1 MKGFLNFFARWVV
14 PVLGLLALSLI
25 IWFLGPLLRLGN
37 YEPLASATSRWVLIV
52 LLFLVWIGFRVL
64 RIVQA
69 RRNAAKVMQSLAEVS
84 APDAASVATAE
95 ELATL
100 KQRMDEALALLK
112 RAKLGGSERRN
123 LYELPWYVIIG
134 PPGSGKTT
142 ALMNSGL
149 DFPLAAQM
157 GAGAI
162 RGVGGTRNCD
172 WWFTDEAVLLDT
184 AGRYTTQDSHAQVDK
199 AAWLGF
205 LDLLKTQRKRRPID
219 GAFIAISLSDLL
231 LGSDAERAAHA
242 QAIRARIQELYQQLG
257 VRFPIYVMLTKFD
270 LVPGFME
277 FFDSLNREER
287 AQVWGMTFA
296 LDDGK
301 SAEGPLAV
309 FDSEF
314 ALLEQRLTA
323 RLVER
328 LQQERDPARRDLV
341 YGFPQQFAALRECLG
356 EFLNGVFK
364 PNPYE
369 ERPLLR
375 GLYFTSGTQEGSPID
390 RLIGSMAQSM
400 NLDRQHLARQ
410 TGTGRSYFIERL
422 FREVAFGE
430 RGLVGTNPKVE
441 RRRKWLTIGALS
453 ATALVVLAV
462 TAVWIASYRANQS
475 YIAAVDQRVD
485 PLARGIES
493 LSPAQ
498 RDVLAVLPQLNAVQ
512 NLAGDAPSWAEGYGL
527 YQGDMLGEESASVYR
542 KLLIAVFAPRLV
554 TRIEE
559 QLRSGGSSD
568 FLYEGLKAYLMLGSP
583 DHYDADF
590 IKAWISLDWERN
602 LPRDLSPEQRQALHA
617 HLDALLERRPPSA
630 RLDQD
635 LVEDLRRQL
644 QQLPVAQRVYDR
656 VKRQRLPKDV
666 PDFRISDAAGRDAPL
681 VFARKSGKPLTD
693 PLSGFF
699 TYRGY
704 REVFLTA
711 SLSQAGTIAEEQWVL
726 GRDLNDAGDAANL
739 ALDVRR
745 LYFQDYLRQ
754 WDDLLA
760 DLTVV
765 PITNVTQAA
774 DVLRILSGPTS
785 PFRKL
790 LEAVARETDL
800 QKGDRLV
807 AAQVKKAAD
816 GTVDKLKQRL
826 GSLVGQEGRP
836 RTAAAGRQRPDQR
849 PLRRTQQPGQQGRG
863 RQRAGA
869 DRQPA
874 GRHERALRAGQR
886 HGRSQRRLAARRRQE
901 PGGRRR
907 LARGPQRRAPAAGG
921 PGPGEE
927 RGQLHHQQHDGQ
939 RAQPAQRG
947 LDQRRG
953 QRLPAIPG
961 RALPDRR
968 RQFARRHPGRLRPLL
983 RCRRGD
989 GQLLPPVPA
998 TLRRHLRQ
1006 HLALAARR
1014 GAEARHQPRRAAHFP
1029 ARGGDPRRLLPLRR
1043 HATDGALRAQAGD
1056 HGRGD
1061 QPVHPRPRR
1070 PAADLRPRP
1079 QPPGGDAVAER
1090 QRPRRGPPDGDAAA
1104 QQRPFRPDP
1113 GRPLGLVPPARPV
1126 GPGTRQL
1133 AGPLHPAAAHR
1144 RLQHRLRAARQQRLQ
1159 PLQEPGRVRLQPPG
1173 APLNS
1178 VGFYGKLAGRGDFV
1192 SRGLPNTFVEP
1203 WDAWLA
1209 SGMRASQDELGAA
1222 WLDAYLTSP
1231 LWRFAIAPG
1240 LLGGEAVTGVVM
1252 PSIDRVGRYFPLTVA
1267 CLLPA
1272 NADLGGLVGG
1282 DDGWFEQVESLL
1294 LSTLEPEAEVEAFE
1308 QAVAQLPAPP
1318 CGPRIEQSLI
1328 SGNLLRSEAV
1338 TPAQRLAALAQHACD
1353 GASHWWGRGSARIS
1367 AGLMRYQG
1375 LPPAPAFG
1383 RFLTGEGEVIPLFPG
1398 IPG

>member
-1 MKGFLNFFARWVV
+1 M
-14 PVLGLLALSLI
+14 
-25 IWFLGPLLRLGN
+25 
-37 YEPLASATSRWVLIV
+37 ASATSRWVLIV

-205 LDLLKTQRKRRPID
+205 LDLLKTSASAAHRWRVHRHQPFRPAAGQRRRARRPCPGD
-219 GAFIAISLSDLL
+219 PRTHPGAVPAARGALPDLR
-231 LGSDAERAAHA
+231 DADQVRPGAGLHGVLRQPEPRGTRAG
-242 QAIRARIQELYQQLG
+242 L
-257 VRFPIYVMLTKFD
+257 
-270 LVPGFME
+270 
-277 FFDSLNREER
+277 
-287 AQVWGMTFA
+287 GMTFA

-800 QKGDRLV
+800 QRATGW
-807 AAQVKKAAD
+807 
-816 GTVDKLKQRL
+816 
-826 GSLVGQEGRP
+826 SP
-836 RTAAAGRQRPDQR
+836 R
-849 PLRRTQQPGQQGRG
+849 
-863 RQRAGA
+863 
-869 DRQPA
+869 
-874 GRHERALRAGQR
+874 
-886 HGRSQRRLAARRRQE
+886 
-901 PGGRRR
+901 
-907 LARGPQRRAPAAGG
+907 
-921 PGPGEE
+921 
-927 RGQLHHQQHDGQ
+927 
-939 RAQPAQRG
+939 
-947 LDQRRG
+947 
-953 QRLPAIPG
+953 
-961 RALPDRR
+961 
-968 RQFARRHPGRLRPLL
+968 
-983 RCRRGD
+983 
-989 GQLLPPVPA
+989 
-998 TLRRHLRQ
+998 
-1006 HLALAARR
+1006 
-1014 GAEARHQPRRAAHFP
+1014 
-1029 ARGGDPRRLLPLRR
+1029 
-1043 HATDGALRAQAGD
+1043 
-1056 HGRGD
+1056 
-1061 QPVHPRPRR
+1061 
-1070 PAADLRPRP
+1070 
-1079 QPPGGDAVAER
+1079 
-1090 QRPRRGPPDGDAAA
+1090 
-1104 QQRPFRPDP
+1104 
-1113 GRPLGLVPPARPV
+1113 
-1126 GPGTRQL
+1126 
-1133 AGPLHPAAAHR
+1133 
-1144 RLQHRLRAARQQRLQ
+1144 
-1159 PLQEPGRVRLQPPG
+1159 
-1173 APLNS
+1173 
-1178 VGFYGKLAGRGDFV
+1178 K
-1192 SRGLPNTFVEP
+1192 
-1203 WDAWLA
+1203 
-1209 SGMRASQDELGAA
+1209 
-1222 WLDAYLTSP
+1222 
-1231 LWRFAIAPG
+1231 
-1240 LLGGEAVTGVVM
+1240 
-1252 PSIDRVGRYFPLTVA
+1252 
-1267 CLLPA
+1267 
-1272 NADLGGLVGG
+1272 
-1282 DDGWFEQVESLL
+1282 
-1294 LSTLEPEAEVEAFE
+1294 
-1308 QAVAQLPAPP
+1308 
-1318 CGPRIEQSLI
+1318 
-1328 SGNLLRSEAV
+1328 
-1338 TPAQRLAALAQHACD
+1338 
-1353 GASHWWGRGSARIS
+1353 
-1367 AGLMRYQG
+1367 
-1375 LPPAPAFG
+1375 
-1383 RFLTGEGEVIPLFPG
+1383 
-1398 IPG
+1398 

>member
-617 HLDALLERRPPSA
+617 RLAELQAQLSALQGEEPLILPTVDYQAVASVVADWTGIPVGRMARNEIETVLNLDQHLKKRIIGQDHALEMIAKRIQTSRAGLDNPSKPIGVFMLAGTSGVGKTETALALAEAMYGGEQNVITINMSEFQEAHTVSTLKGAPPGYIGYGEGGVLTEAVRRKPYSVVLLDEVEKAHPDVHEIFFQVFDKGVMEDGEGRVIDFKNTLILLTTNAGTEMIASLCADPELMPEPEAIAKSLREPLLKIFPPALLG
-630 RLDQD
+630 RLVTIPYYPLSDDMLKAISRLQLGRIKKRVEATHKVPFEFDEGVVD
-635 LVEDLRRQL
+635 LIVSRCTETESGGRMIDAILTNTL
-644 QQLPVAQRVYDR
+644 LPDMSREFLTR
-656 VKRQRLPKDV
+656 MLE
-666 PDFRISDAAGRDAPL
+666 
-681 VFARKSGKPLTD
+681 GKPL
-693 PLSGFF
+693 
-699 TYRGY
+699 
-704 REVFLTA
+704 
-711 SLSQAGTIAEEQWVL
+711 AGVRISS
-726 GRDLNDAGDAANL
+726 RDN
-739 ALDVRR
+739 
-745 LYFQDYLRQ
+745 
-754 WDDLLA
+754 
-760 DLTVV
+760 
-765 PITNVTQAA
+765 
-774 DVLRILSGPTS
+774 
-785 PFRKL
+785 
-790 LEAVARETDL
+790 
-800 QKGDRLV
+800 
-807 AAQVKKAAD
+807 
-816 GTVDKLKQRL
+816 
-826 GSLVGQEGRP
+826 
-836 RTAAAGRQRPDQR
+836 
-849 PLRRTQQPGQQGRG
+849 
-863 RQRAGA
+863 
-869 DRQPA
+869 
-874 GRHERALRAGQR
+874 
-886 HGRSQRRLAARRRQE
+886 
-901 PGGRRR
+901 
-907 LARGPQRRAPAAGG
+907 
-921 PGPGEE
+921 
-927 RGQLHHQQHDGQ
+927 
-939 RAQPAQRG
+939 
-947 LDQRRG
+947 
-953 QRLPAIPG
+953 
-961 RALPDRR
+961 
-968 RQFARRHPGRLRPLL
+968 QFHY
-983 RCRRGD
+983 D
-989 GQLLPPVPA
+989 F
-998 TLRRHLRQ
+998 
-1006 HLALAARR
+1006 
-1014 GAEARHQPRRAAHFP
+1014 AEA
-1029 ARGGDPRRLLPLRR
+1029 
-1043 HATDGALRAQAGD
+1043 
-1056 HGRGD
+1056 
-1061 QPVHPRPRR
+1061 
-1070 PAADLRPRP
+1070 
-1079 QPPGGDAVAER
+1079 E
-1090 QRPRRGPPDGDAAA
+1090 
-1104 QQRPFRPDP
+1104 
-1113 GRPLGLVPPARPV
+1113 
-1126 GPGTRQL
+1126 
-1133 AGPLHPAAAHR
+1133 
-1144 RLQHRLRAARQQRLQ
+1144 
-1159 PLQEPGRVRLQPPG
+1159 
-1173 APLNS
+1173 
-1178 VGFYGKLAGRGDFV
+1178 
-1192 SRGLPNTFVEP
+1192 
-1203 WDAWLA
+1203 
-1209 SGMRASQDELGAA
+1209 
-1222 WLDAYLTSP
+1222 
-1231 LWRFAIAPG
+1231 
-1240 LLGGEAVTGVVM
+1240 
-1252 PSIDRVGRYFPLTVA
+1252 
-1267 CLLPA
+1267 
-1272 NADLGGLVGG
+1272 
-1282 DDGWFEQVESLL
+1282 
-1294 LSTLEPEAEVEAFE
+1294 
-1308 QAVAQLPAPP
+1308 
-1318 CGPRIEQSLI
+1318 
-1328 SGNLLRSEAV
+1328 
-1338 TPAQRLAALAQHACD
+1338 
-1353 GASHWWGRGSARIS
+1353 
-1367 AGLMRYQG
+1367 
-1375 LPPAPAFG
+1375 
-1383 RFLTGEGEVIPLFPG
+1383 
-1398 IPG
+1398 